1 QPQPLNSAPDNRTL
15 AFQTVQDSLSKTREK
30 MSRPGDWN
38 CRTCNHLNFQRRESC
53 QRCGEPR
60 GVGAGGDYG
69 GAFGG
74 RGSSSFGFTTGP
86 DVRPGDWRTPPPPDL
101 TPTFLEL
108 EAIALPAPLL
118 LALLGNPATG
128 YVLGLDAMSITL
140 QIEWNA
146 IDAMH
151 QGTLLVLGLPIHPR
165 LYLLHLACCG
175 RRELMRSNPYSL
187 LIVVIVFFS
196 SSPSRYISIFASLI
210 FSI

>member
-1 QPQPLNSAPDNRTL
+1 MAEPLGVEAPPLL
-15 AFQTVQDSLSKTREK
+15 ASPPAPTFAPETGTAPLAIV
-30 MSRPGDWN
+30 
-38 CRTCNHLNFQRRESC
+38 
-53 QRCGEPR
+53 EPTTSQ
-60 GVGAGGDYG
+60 AGL
-69 GAFGG
+69 AA
-74 RGSSSFGFTTGP
+74 SSVVLP
-86 DVRPGDWRTPPPPDL
+86 RRTPPPPDL